1 MRDTGIGIPEDVRN
15 DLFQR
20 FFQADGTIT
29 RRFGGT
35 GLGLAICKH
44 LITLMGGEIGVDSM
58 EGNGSHFWATA
69 PLAVPS
75 AISVL
80 AAPEGDGFCAA
91 YPERAR
97 VLVVED
103 NAVNQMVIARYLQKL
118 GHTCTLAS
126 DGIEA
131 LKKHQ
136 EDTFDLILMDVH
148 MPGLDGISA
157 TRQIREIGGRLGA
170 IPIIGLTARA
180 MQGDRET
187 FLAAGMNDYVSK
199 PIDLRSLI
207 AAMGRALSAGV
218 PRSGPGS
225 QPSTA

>member
-1 MRDTGIGIPEDVRN
+1 M
-15 DLFQR
+15 
-20 FFQADGTIT
+20 
-29 RRFGGT
+29 
-35 GLGLAICKH
+35 
-44 LITLMGGEIGVDSM
+44 
-58 EGNGSHFWATA
+58 
-69 PLAVPS
+69 
-75 AISVL
+75 
-80 AAPEGDGFCAA
+80 
-91 YPERAR
+91 
-97 VLVVED
+97 LVVED
-103 NAVNQMVIARYLQKL
+103 NPVNQMVITRYLQKL
-118 GHTCTLAS
+118 GHTCSLAS

-136 EDTFDLILMDVH
+136 EDNFDLILMDVH

-207 AAMGRALSAGV
+207 AAMGRALSGGV
-218 PRSGPGS
+218 AMSG
-225 QPSTA
+225 QPNTA